1 MLLRRIT
8 KHVTDQNWFAVFI
21 DFLIVVVGVFI
32 GIQVSN
38 WNAEKQQQEAV
49 NSYLTSI
56 ARNIASDLEALN
68 VTRKKRELAYNY
80 SLRQLSFYLRKTAF
94 KKDEITFSG
103 KAFTQAQELHYFN
116 ANTSG
121 FEALKSS
128 GVLDRLQGHDIE
140 NLLYDYYDLMVQIA
154 NDEKNHNDLVKLL
167 WLQFVSNWPKA
178 LDEWELMDPYPLSD
192 NRFQSLQPVYAEL
205 LAEKSTIVVFE
216 RAMNITNLIQKY
228 ERLEHLGNAFIAM
241 VESNSMSFN
250 SASTESLEKI
260 HDYSSELGYPNIM
273 IDGQVALHSY
283 WISAADSNDFKLKGF
298 ISDDIDESM
307 QQRVF
312 DYHTLEQSDNSMHIS
327 YPGTAEWAGVWVFG
341 GLTGS
346 DFSSFSTLQ
355 IELKGDLG
363 GEKILLNMEDIDDL
377 QDGSST
383 RYELEV
389 TDEWQTY
396 NIDLA
401 DFKTA
406 DLSKLSSVIG
416 FVFLND
422 EAQSFSVRTIRFV
435 NAEETL

>member
-1 MLLRRIT
+1 
-8 KHVTDQNWFAVFI
+8 
-21 DFLIVVVGVFI
+21 
-32 GIQVSN
+32 
-38 WNAEKQQQEAV
+38 
-49 NSYLTSI
+49 
-56 ARNIASDLEALN
+56 
-68 VTRKKRELAYNY
+68 
-80 SLRQLSFYLRKTAF
+80 
-94 KKDEITFSG
+94 
-103 KAFTQAQELHYFN
+103 
-116 ANTSG
+116 
-121 FEALKSS
+121 
-128 GVLDRLQGHDIE
+128 
-140 NLLYDYYDLMVQIA
+140 
-154 NDEKNHNDLVKLL
+154 
-167 WLQFVSNWPKA
+167 
-178 LDEWELMDPYPLSD
+178 
-192 NRFQSLQPVYAEL
+192 
-205 LAEKSTIVVFE
+205 
-216 RAMNITNLIQKY
+216 
-228 ERLEHLGNAFIAM
+228 
-241 VESNSMSFN
+241 
-250 SASTESLEKI
+250 
-260 HDYSSELGYPNIM
+260 M

-327 YPGTAEWAGVWVFG
+327 YPGTAEWAGVWIFRNLSG
-341 GLTGS
+341 R

>member
-32 GIQVSN
+32 GIQVAN

-49 NSYLTSI
+49 DSYLTSI
-56 ARNIASDLEALN
+56 ARNIATDLEALN
-68 VTRKKRELAYNY
+68 VTRKKRELAYNL
-80 SLRQLSFYLRKTAF
+80 SLRQLSFYVRKTAF
-94 KKDEITFSG
+94 KKDEIAFSG

-128 GVLDRLQGHDIE
+128 GVLDRLQGYDIE
-140 NLLYDYYDLMVQIA
+140 SLLYDYYDLKVQIA
-154 NDEKNHNDLVKLL
+154 NDEKNHNDLIKLL

-283 WISAADSNDFKLKGF
+283 WFSAADSNDFKLKGF

-312 DYHTLEQSDNSMHIS
+312 DYNTLEQSDNSMHIS
-327 YPGTAEWAGVWVFG
+327 YPGTAEWAGVWIFG
-341 GLTGS
+341 NPSNS
-346 DFSSFSTLQ
+346 DFSSFNTLQ

-363 GEKILLNMEDIDDL
+363 GEKLLLNMEDIDDP
-377 QDGSST
+377 QDGTST
-383 RYELEV
+383 RYELEI
-389 TDEWQTY
+389 TDQWQTY

-416 FVFLND
+416 FVFLQDN
-422 EAQSFSVRTIRFV
+422 AQSFSVRTIRFL
-435 NAEETL
+435 NAEAAL